1 MRLSYV
7 IVVIAASFL
16 VTTEALSTN
25 TGVQAA
31 NLVGPAQRLLRKHYT
46 AAENDDDSEARAL
59 NTEKMKTM
67 LKAGMT
73 VDDYAAKLKL
83 TDKIAAAANS
93 ARAMEKLGETLKMKK
108 LLRYLNYVAEH
119 TAV

>member
-1 MRLSYV
+1 
-7 IVVIAASFL
+7 
-16 VTTEALSTN
+16 
-25 TGVQAA
+25 
-31 NLVGPAQRLLRKHYT
+31 GP
-46 AAENDDDSEARAL
+46 AL